1 MRLLRR
7 ARLAI
12 SVAFLLPWL
21 AIALAAEDDEQVQPT
36 GDEQVRRDS
45 GPLMVVRIDG
55 SINPASSDH
64 LQRAIR
70 QSEEAGARALL
81 LELDTPGGLVSSTQD
96 IIQAM
101 LRSKVPIIVYVSPQ
115 GAWAGSAGTFIT
127 LAGHVAAMAPG
138 STIGAAHPVGVG
150 GGGGAPAGEDGKAE
164 DHAAAKA
171 ENMLSAFI
179 KAIAE
184 ERDRNV
190 EWAEDAVRNSVAVTA
205 DRALELNV
213 IDLVADDREDLLRQ
227 LEGREIKMG
236 SKTHVLVLAGAPTQ
250 DIEMPLMTRILD
262 VLASPDVAVLL
273 FMAGVLGL
281 YVEMNQPGLIVPGVA
296 GAICLLLA
304 LIAFQILPFS
314 WVGVLLML
322 VGLGLMVA
330 EAFVTSFGL
339 LFLAGAGCMLL
350 GGSML
355 FDRPEVSDLNVSF
368 WPVLVPA
375 VGGMGAFGALV
386 VWAVGRSMGRRQESG
401 VYELVGMEGMARTAI
416 DPSGTVFIR
425 GEYWNARST
434 EAIAADSPV
443 VAERVEGLI
452 LHVRPAREPQPTS

>member
-1 MRLLRR
+1 MKMLRR

-12 SVAFLLPWL
+12 SVAFFLPWL
-21 AIALAAEDDEQVQPT
+21 AMGLAAQDEAGEPT
-36 GDEQVRRDS
+36 LRDS
-45 GPLMVVRIDG
+45 GPLTVIRIDG
-55 SINPASSDH
+55 SINPASSDYI
-64 LQRAIR
+64 QRAILE
-70 QSEEAGARALL
+70 SEEAGARALL
-81 LELDTPGGLVSSTQD
+81 MELDTPGGLVSSTQD

-127 LAGHVAAMAPG
+127 IAGHVAAMAPG

-150 GGGGAPAGEDGKAE
+150 GGGGGSPEGEEGKAK

-171 ENMLSAFI
+171 ENMLTAYM

-184 ERDRNV
+184 ERGRNV
-190 EWAEDAVRNSVAVTA
+190 EWAQDAVRNSVAITA
-205 DRALELNV
+205 DRAVELNV
-213 IDLVADDREDLLRQ
+213 VDLVADDRADLLEQ
-227 LEGREIKMG
+227 LEGREVKIG
-236 SKTHVLVLAGAPTQ
+236 GEIQRLAFAGAVVQ
-250 DIEMPLMTRILD
+250 DIEMQLLTRIFN

-281 YVEMNQPGLIVPGVA
+281 YVEMNQPGMIFPGVA
-296 GAICLLLA
+296 GALCLLLA

-339 LFLAGAGCMLL
+339 LFASGAACMLL

-355 FDRPEVSDLNVSF
+355 FDRPELSDLDVSF

-375 VGGMGAFGALV
+375 VGGLGAFGALV
-386 VWAVGRSMGRRQESG
+386 VFAVGRSMRRRQESG
-401 VYELVGMEGMARTAI
+401 VYELIGMEGVARTAI

-425 GEYWNARST
+425 GEYWTARSPELIPA
-434 EAIAADSPV
+434 EARV
-443 VAERVEGLI
+443 VAERVEGLT
-452 LHVRPAREPQPTS
+452 LHVRPVPADEQDRTS

>member
-1 MRLLRR
+1 MKTLRR

-12 SVAFLLPWL
+12 SVAFFLPWL
-21 AIALAAEDDEQVQPT
+21 AMGLAAQDEAGETPT
-36 GDEQVRRDS
+36 RDS
-45 GPLMVVRIDG
+45 GPLTVIRIDG
-55 SINPASSDH
+55 SINPASSDYI
-64 LQRAIR
+64 QQAIR
-70 QSEEAGARALL
+70 ESEEAGARALL
-81 LELDTPGGLVSSTQD
+81 MELDTPGGLVTSTQD

-127 LAGHVAAMAPG
+127 IAGHVAAMAPG
-138 STIGAAHPVGVG
+138 STIGAAHPVGIG
-150 GGGGAPAGEDGKAE
+150 GGGTPEGEEGKSQ

-171 ENMLSAFI
+171 ENMLAAYM

-190 EWAEDAVRNSVAVTA
+190 DWAQDAVRNSVAITA
-205 DRALELNV
+205 DRAVELNV
-213 IDLVADDREDLLRQ
+213 IDLVADDRADLLKQ
-227 LEGREIKMG
+227 LEGREIKVG
-236 SKTHVLVLAGAPTQ
+236 GKTQRLAFAGAPTQ
-250 DIEMPLMTRILD
+250 EIEMDLLTRIFD

-281 YVEMNQPGLIVPGVA
+281 YVEMNQPGMIFPGVA

-339 LFLAGAGCMLL
+339 LFASGAACMLL

-355 FDRPEVSDLNVSF
+355 FDRPELSDLNVSF

-386 VWAVGRSMGRRQESG
+386 VFAVGRSMGRRQESG
-401 VYELVGMEGMARTAI
+401 VYELVGMEGVARTAI

-425 GEYWNARST
+425 GEFWTARSNEPIPA
-434 EAIAADSPV
+434 EARV
-443 VAERVEGLI
+443 VAERIDGLT
-452 LHVRPAREPQPTS
+452 LHVRSADEQARPS

>member
-1 MRLLRR
+1 MKSLRR
-7 ARLAI
+7 AHRVVLA
-12 SVAFLLPWL
+12 AFLLPWL
-21 AIALAAEDDEQVQPT
+21 TMALAAEDEPAK
-36 GDEQVRRDS
+36 RNS
-45 GPLMVVRIDG
+45 GPLTVIRIDG
-55 SINPASSDH
+55 SINPASSDYI
-64 LQRAIR
+64 QRAIR
-70 QSEEAGARALL
+70 ESEELGARALL
-81 LELDTPGGLVSSTQD
+81 MELDTPGGLVSSTQD

-127 LAGHVAAMAPG
+127 LAGHIAAMAPG
-138 STIGAAHPVGVG
+138 STIGAAHPVGIG
-150 GGGGAPAGEDGKAE
+150 GGSGGSAEGEDGKTE

-171 ENMLSAFI
+171 ENMLAAYI
-179 KAIAE
+179 KSIAE

-190 EWAEDAVRNSVAVTA
+190 EWAQDAVRNSVAITA
-205 DRALELNV
+205 DRAVELNV
-213 IDLVADDREDLLRQ
+213 VDLVAMDRADLLKQ
-227 LEGREIKMG
+227 LEGREVKLG
-236 SKTHVLVLAGAPTQ
+236 GTTEVLFLVGAPVRE
-250 DIEMPLMTRILD
+250 IEMQLLTRIFN

-281 YVEMNQPGLIVPGVA
+281 YVEMNQPGMIFPGVA

-322 VGLGLMVA
+322 AGLGLMVA

-339 LFLAGAGCMLL
+339 LFAAGAACMLL

-355 FDRPEVSDLNVSF
+355 FDRPELSDLNVSF

-386 VWAVGRSMGRRQESG
+386 VWAVGRSMGRPQESG
-401 VYELVGMEGMARTAI
+401 VYELIGMEGVARTAL

-425 GEYWNARST
+425 GEHWNARAT
-434 EAIAADSPV
+434 ETIPADAPV
-443 VAERVEGLI
+443 VAERVEGMV
-452 LHVRPAREPQPTS
+452 LHVRPLGAQDRTS

>member
-1 MRLLRR
+1 MSRRRR
-7 ARLAI
+7 ARIALW
-12 SVAFLLPWL
+12 SLCLLPWL
-21 AIALAAEDDEQVQPT
+21 GLGGLAGADEPA
-36 GDEQVRRDS
+36 RRDS
-45 GPLMVVRIDG
+45 GPITVVRIDG

-64 LQRAIR
+64 LQRAIA
-70 QSEEAGARALL
+70 QSEELGARALL
-81 LELDTPGGLVSSTQD
+81 LELDTPGGLVTSTQD

-101 LRSKVPIIVYVSPQ
+101 LRSKVPIIVFVSPQ

-127 LAGHVAAMAPG
+127 IAGHVAAMAPG

-150 GGGGAPAGEDGKAE
+150 PGSGSPESEEGKSE

-171 ENMLSAFI
+171 ENMLTAFI

-190 EWAEDAVRNSVAVTA
+190 EWAQEAVRDSVAITA
-205 DRALELNV
+205 DRAVELNV
-213 IDLVADDREDLLRQ
+213 VDLVADDRADLFEK
-227 LEGREIKMG
+227 LEGREIRLG
-236 SKTHVLVLAGAPTQ
+236 NQSVVLSLAGATTQ
-250 DIEMPLMTRILD
+250 ELQMPLLTRILD
-262 VLASPDVAVLL
+262 VLASPDVAILL

-296 GAICLLLA
+296 GAICLVLA

-314 WVGVLLML
+314 WAGVLLML

-330 EAFVTSFGL
+330 EAFVASFGL
-339 LFLAGAGCMLL
+339 LFIAGAACMLL

-355 FDRPEVSDLNVSF
+355 FDRPELSDLNVSF

-375 VGGMGAFGALV
+375 VAGMAGFGALV
-386 VWAVGRSMGRRQESG
+386 VWAVGRSMGRKQESG
-401 VYELVGMEGMARTAI
+401 TYELVGMEGVARTAI

-425 GEYWNARST
+425 GEYWNAR
-434 EAIAADSPV
+434 ADEPIPADAPV
-443 VAERVEGLI
+443 VAERVDGLI
-452 LHVRPAREPQPTS
+452 LVVRPAGAQDAG

>member
-1 MRLLRR
+1 MRVLRR
-7 ARLAI
+7 GRLAI
-12 SVAFLLPWL
+12 SAAFLLPWL
-21 AIALAAEDDEQVQPT
+21 AMALAAQDQPEGT
-36 GDEQVRRDS
+36 TLRNT
-45 GPLMVVRIDG
+45 GPLTVIRIDG
-55 SINPASSDH
+55 SINPASSDYI
-64 LQRAIR
+64 QRAIR
-70 QSEEAGARALL
+70 ESEEAGARALL
-81 LELDTPGGLVSSTQD
+81 MELDTPGGLVSSTQD

-150 GGGGAPAGEDGKAE
+150 GGGGSSEGEEGKGE

-171 ENMLSAFI
+171 ENMLTAFI

-190 EWAEDAVRNSVAVTA
+190 EWAQDAVRNSVAITA
-205 DRALELNV
+205 DRAVELNV
-213 IDLVADDREDLLRQ
+213 VDLVATDRADLLEQ
-227 LEGREIKMG
+227 LEGREIEIG
-236 SKTHVLVLAGAPTQ
+236 GETQVLAFAGAQVQ
-250 DIEMPLMTRILD
+250 DVEMQLLTRIFN

-281 YVEMNQPGLIVPGVA
+281 YIEMNQPGMIFPGVA
-296 GAICLLLA
+296 GAICLVLA

-322 VGLGLMVA
+322 AGLGLMVA

-339 LFLAGAGCMLL
+339 LFIAGAGCMLL

-355 FDRPEVSDLNVSF
+355 FDRPELSDLNVSF

-386 VWAVGRSMGRRQESG
+386 VYAVGKSMSRRQESG
-401 VYELVGMEGMARTAI
+401 TYEMIGMEGVARTAI

-425 GEYWNARST
+425 GEHWTARAS
-434 EAIAADSPV
+434 EPIPAGAPV
-443 VAERVEGLI
+443 VAERVDGLI
-452 LHVRPAREPQPTS
+452 LHVQPLVSQNRTS